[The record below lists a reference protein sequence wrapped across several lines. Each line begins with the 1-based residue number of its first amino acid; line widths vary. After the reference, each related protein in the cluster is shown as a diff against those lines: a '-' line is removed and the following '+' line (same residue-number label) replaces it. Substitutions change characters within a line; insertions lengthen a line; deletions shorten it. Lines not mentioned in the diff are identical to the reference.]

1 MKIYEGR
8 VERQGLYEEV
18 LGAKVAYLSLLCI
31 VPLFTEQS
39 ISGEFHNKE
48 CTITVI
54 ILYYYILHM
63 F

>member
-1 MKIYEGR
+1 MKINKGR
-8 VERQGLYEEV
+8 IERQELYEEV

-54 ILYYYILHM
+54 I
-63 F
+63 